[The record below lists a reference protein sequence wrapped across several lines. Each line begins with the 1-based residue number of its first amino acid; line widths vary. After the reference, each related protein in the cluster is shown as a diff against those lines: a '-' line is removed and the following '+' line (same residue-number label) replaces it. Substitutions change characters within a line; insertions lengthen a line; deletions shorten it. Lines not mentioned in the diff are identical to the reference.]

1 MCFSLMNETWSAVDL
16 KSVSERRDSVQVMV
30 NMLTVALEGT
40 KKTKIV
46 YKANLNFKQA
56 QKYLDFLLSKGL
68 IGVEGSSGKRKV
80 YRTTER
86 GRTFINRYKKT
97 LELIL

>member
-1 MCFSLMNETWSAVDL
+1 MKKIWSTVDL
-16 KSVSERRDSVQVMV
+16 KSVGERRDGVRLMV
-30 NMLTVALEGT
+30 DMLVVALEGT
-40 KKTKIV
+40 KKTEIV
-46 YKANLNFKQA
+46 YKANLNFRQA

-68 IGVEGSSGKRKV
+68 IAVRGSSGERKV

-86 GRTFINRYKKT
+86 GRTFIKRYEKT

>member
-1 MCFSLMNETWSAVDL
+1 ML
-16 KSVSERRDSVQVMV
+16 MV
-30 NMLTVALEGT
+30 NMLGVTLEGA
-40 KKTKIV
+40 KKTEIV

-56 QKYLDFLLSKGL
+56 QKYLDFLLRKGL
-68 IGVEGSSGKRKV
+68 ITVEVSSGERKI

-86 GRTFINRYKKT
+86 GRSFLTRYKKT

>member
-1 MCFSLMNETWSAVDL
+1 MNEACMEHGPRSL
-16 KSVSERRDSVQVMV
+16 KSVSERRDSVKLMV
-30 NMLTVALEGT
+30 DMLAVALEGT
-40 KKTKIV
+40 KKTEMV
-46 YKANLNFKQA
+46 YKSNLNFKQA
-56 QKYLDFLLSKGL
+56 QKYLDFLLSQGL

-86 GRTFINRYKKT
+86 GRTFINRYRKT